1 MGQYKRM
8 VSYLYKYINGAKSQ
22 NTGFVRI
29 ELMDV
34 QCRFTVQMRM
44 VPFLV
49 FPKVYLYI
57 QKEHGAKCIEVS
69 DMGTK
74 SGNLVSRFALD
85 KNNIEQTGYSFEDID
100 GLVVYI
106 SDEMFFATSW
116 VRDEVKMGQIEI
128 VSKTREMPAD
138 RIFETEN
145 TKRLNENNISE
156 SSNTGRKN
164 IYESGNTGRKNI
176 YESGNIKSVK
186 EKNVFDMENEK
197 RLNENNTSDIENA
210 ERINENDIF
219 ENVSDECMQVYNLS
233 DNSLAGKGYEVN
245 DTEKFGKYAG
255 QNMDSDEVASVA
267 ETRAESDINTE
278 KMVIKASVYEENDK
292 DFGERILSTFP
303 VMYPFASGIIDK
315 SVRIELKDIGCL
327 PIKMWVLA
335 NNTFLLH
342 GYCSYRHIIFAKIK
356 ISDIETQYAVGSPG
370 IYNSYDENIARQHG
384 FIYFQPIGEV
394 KDKNGT
400 FGYWIHP
407 LK

>member
-44 VPFLV
+44 VPFEV

-74 SGNLVSRFALD
+74 SGNLVSRIALD
-85 KNNIEQTGYSFEDID
+85 KNNIEQTGYSFDDID

-116 VRDEVKMGQIEI
+116 VRDEVKLGQIEI

-138 RIFETEN
+138 SIFETEN

-156 SSNTGRKN
+156 NSNTGRKN
-164 IYESGNTGRKNI
+164 IYESGNM
-176 YESGNIKSVK
+176 KSVK

-210 ERINENDIF
+210 ERLNENNIF

>member
-44 VPFLV
+44 VPFEV

-85 KNNIEQTGYSFEDID
+85 KNNIEQTGYSFDDID

-116 VRDEVKMGQIEI
+116 VRDEVKLGQIEI

-138 RIFETEN
+138 SIFETEN
-145 TKRLNENNISE
+145 TKGLNENNISE

-164 IYESGNTGRKNI
+164 IYESGNM
-176 YESGNIKSVK
+176 KSVK

-210 ERINENDIF
+210 ERLNENNIF

-245 DTEKFGKYAG
+245 DIEKFGKYAG

>member
-44 VPFLV
+44 VPFEV

-85 KNNIEQTGYSFEDID
+85 KNNIEQTGYSFDDID

-116 VRDEVKMGQIEI
+116 VRDEVKLGQIEI

-138 RIFETEN
+138 SIFETEN

-156 SSNTGRKN
+156 SSNTGGKN
-164 IYESGNTGRKNI
+164 IYESGNM
-176 YESGNIKSVK
+176 KSVK

-210 ERINENDIF
+210 ERLNENNIF

-233 DNSLAGKGYEVN
+233 DNSLAGIGYEMN

>member
-44 VPFLV
+44 V
-49 FPKVYLYI
+49 PKVYLYI

-116 VRDEVKMGQIEI
+116 VRDEVKLGQIEI

-138 RIFETEN
+138 SIFETEN

-164 IYESGNTGRKNI
+164 IYESGNM
-176 YESGNIKSVK
+176 KSVK

-210 ERINENDIF
+210 EKLNENNIF

-233 DNSLAGKGYEVN
+233 DNSLADKGYEMN

>member
-44 VPFLV
+44 VPFEV

-116 VRDEVKMGQIEI
+116 VRDEVKLGQIEI

-138 RIFETEN
+138 SIFETEN

-164 IYESGNTGRKNI
+164 IYESGNM
-176 YESGNIKSVK
+176 KSVK

-219 ENVSDECMQVYNLS
+219 ENVSDECMQVYSLS

>member
-1 MGQYKRM
+1 M
-8 VSYLYKYINGAKSQ
+8 
-22 NTGFVRI
+22 
-29 ELMDV
+29 
-34 QCRFTVQMRM
+34 
-44 VPFLV
+44 
-49 FPKVYLYI
+49 
-57 QKEHGAKCIEVS
+57 
-69 DMGTK
+69 
-74 SGNLVSRFALD
+74 
-85 KNNIEQTGYSFEDID
+85 
-100 GLVVYI
+100 
-106 SDEMFFATSW
+106 
-116 VRDEVKMGQIEI
+116 
-128 VSKTREMPAD
+128 
-138 RIFETEN
+138 
-145 TKRLNENNISE
+145 
-156 SSNTGRKN
+156 
-164 IYESGNTGRKNI
+164 
-176 YESGNIKSVK
+176 KSVK

-210 ERINENDIF
+210 ERINENNIF
-219 ENVSDECMQVYNLS
+219 ENVSDGCMQVYNLS

>member
-44 VPFLV
+44 VPFEV

-116 VRDEVKMGQIEI
+116 VRDEVKLGQIEI

-138 RIFETEN
+138 SIFETEN

-164 IYESGNTGRKNI
+164 IYESGNM
-176 YESGNIKSVK
+176 KSVK

-197 RLNENNTSDIENA
+197 RLSENNTSDIENA

-233 DNSLAGKGYEVN
+233 DNSLAGIGYEMN

>member
-44 VPFLV
+44 VPFEV

-116 VRDEVKMGQIEI
+116 VRDEVKLGQIEI

-138 RIFETEN
+138 SIFETEN

-164 IYESGNTGRKNI
+164 IYESGNM
-176 YESGNIKSVK
+176 KSVK

-210 ERINENDIF
+210 EKLHENNIF

-233 DNSLAGKGYEVN
+233 DNSLADKGYEMN

>member
-44 VPFLV
+44 VPFEV

-85 KNNIEQTGYSFEDID
+85 KNNIEQTGYSFDDID

-116 VRDEVKMGQIEI
+116 VRDEVKLGQIEI

-138 RIFETEN
+138 SIFETEN

-156 SSNTGRKN
+156 NSNTGRKN
-164 IYESGNTGRKNI
+164 IYESGNM
-176 YESGNIKSVK
+176 KSVK

-210 ERINENDIF
+210 ERLNENNIF

-255 QNMDSDEVASVA
+255 QNMDSDEVSSVA

>member
-44 VPFLV
+44 VPFEV

-116 VRDEVKMGQIEI
+116 VRDEVKLGQIEI

-138 RIFETEN
+138 SIFETEN

-164 IYESGNTGRKNI
+164 IYESGNMKI
-176 YESGNIKSVK
+176 VK

-210 ERINENDIF
+210 EKLNENNIF

-233 DNSLAGKGYEVN
+233 DNSLADKGYEMN

>member
-44 VPFLV
+44 VPFEV

-138 RIFETEN
+138 SIFEIEN
-145 TKRLNENNISE
+145 TKRMNENNISE

-164 IYESGNTGRKNI
+164 EKNI
-176 YESGNIKSVK
+176 YESGNMKSVN
-186 EKNVFDMENEK
+186 EKNVFDIENAK

-210 ERINENDIF
+210 ERKNENNIF

-233 DNSLAGKGYEVN
+233 DNSLAGKGCVVN
-245 DTEKFGKYAG
+245 DTEKIGKYAG

-267 ETRAESDINTE
+267 ETRVESDINTE

-303 VMYPFASGIIDK
+303 VMYPFTSGIIDK

-384 FIYFQPIGEV
+384 FVYFQPIGEV

>member
-44 VPFLV
+44 VPFEV

-85 KNNIEQTGYSFEDID
+85 KNNIEQTSYSFDDID

-116 VRDEVKMGQIEI
+116 VRDEVKLGQIEI

-138 RIFETEN
+138 SIFETEN

-164 IYESGNTGRKNI
+164 IYESGNM
-176 YESGNIKSVK
+176 KSVK

-210 ERINENDIF
+210 ERINENNIF

>member
-44 VPFLV
+44 VPFEV

-85 KNNIEQTGYSFEDID
+85 KNNIEQTGYSFDDID

-116 VRDEVKMGQIEI
+116 VRDEVKLGQIEI

-138 RIFETEN
+138 SIFETEN

-164 IYESGNTGRKNI
+164 IYESGNM
-176 YESGNIKSVK
+176 KSVK

-210 ERINENDIF
+210 ERINENNIF

-245 DTEKFGKYAG
+245 DTEKIGKYAG

-267 ETRAESDINTE
+267 ETRTESDINTE

>member
-44 VPFLV
+44 VPFEV

-116 VRDEVKMGQIEI
+116 VRDEVKLGQIEI

-138 RIFETEN
+138 SIFETEN

-164 IYESGNTGRKNI
+164 IYESGNM
-176 YESGNIKSVK
+176 KSIK

-210 ERINENDIF
+210 ERLNENDIF

-255 QNMDSDEVASVA
+255 HNMDSDEVASVA

>member
-8 VSYLYKYINGAKSQ
+8 VYYLYKYINGAKSQ

-44 VPFLV
+44 VPFEV

-85 KNNIEQTGYSFEDID
+85 KNNIEQTGYSFDDID

-116 VRDEVKMGQIEI
+116 VRDEVKLGQIEI

-138 RIFETEN
+138 SIFETEN

-156 SSNTGRKN
+156 NSNTGRKN
-164 IYESGNTGRKNI
+164 IYESGNM
-176 YESGNIKSVK
+176 KSVK

-210 ERINENDIF
+210 ERLNENNIF

>member
-44 VPFLV
+44 VPFEV

-116 VRDEVKMGQIEI
+116 VRDEVKLGQIEI

-138 RIFETEN
+138 SIFETEN

-164 IYESGNTGRKNI
+164 IYERGNM
-176 YESGNIKSVK
+176 KSVK

-210 ERINENDIF
+210 EKLNENNIF

-233 DNSLAGKGYEVN
+233 DNSLADKGYEMN

>member
-44 VPFLV
+44 VPFEV

-116 VRDEVKMGQIEI
+116 VRDEVKLGQIEI

-138 RIFETEN
+138 SIFETEN

-164 IYESGNTGRKNI
+164 IYESGNM
-176 YESGNIKSVK
+176 KSVK

-210 ERINENDIF
+210 EKLNENNIF

-233 DNSLAGKGYEVN
+233 YNSLADKGYEMN

>member
-44 VPFLV
+44 VPFEV

-116 VRDEVKMGQIEI
+116 VRDEVKLGQIEI

-138 RIFETEN
+138 SIFETEN

-164 IYESGNTGRKNI
+164 IYESGNM
-176 YESGNIKSVK
+176 KSVK

-303 VMYPFASGIIDK
+303 VMYPFTSGIIDK

-356 ISDIETQYAVGSPG
+356 ISDIETQYAVGSPR

>member
-44 VPFLV
+44 VPFEV

-85 KNNIEQTGYSFEDID
+85 KNNIEQTGYSFDDID

-116 VRDEVKMGQIEI
+116 VRDEVKLGQIEI

-138 RIFETEN
+138 SIFETEN

-164 IYESGNTGRKNI
+164 IYESGNM
-176 YESGNIKSVK
+176 KSVK

-210 ERINENDIF
+210 ERINENNIF
-219 ENVSDECMQVYNLS
+219 ENVSDEC
-233 DNSLAGKGYEVN
+233 
-245 DTEKFGKYAG
+245 
-255 QNMDSDEVASVA
+255 
-267 ETRAESDINTE
+267 
-278 KMVIKASVYEENDK
+278 MVIKASVYEENDK

>member
-44 VPFLV
+44 VPFEV

-85 KNNIEQTGYSFEDID
+85 KNNIEQTGYSFDDID

-116 VRDEVKMGQIEI
+116 VRDEVKLGQIEI

-138 RIFETEN
+138 SIFETEN

-156 SSNTGRKN
+156 VKKYMQLKYIGIPYEFLPDENKTTNRLTKRAIEIARIIESTDSMEKLNKIRRNLDARKYFVEIPSLEEIVEIGKKEKTGDLFNVKEHQAREKDSEEYQGKKIQVIN
-164 IYESGNTGRKNI
+164 LKGEDYKGFIHVCI
-176 YESGNIKSVK
+176 NIKA
-186 EKNVFDMENEK
+186 D
-197 RLNENNTSDIENA
+197 NNT
-210 ERINENDIF
+210 
-219 ENVSDECMQVYNLS
+219 
-233 DNSLAGKGYEVN
+233 
-245 DTEKFGKYAG
+245 
-255 QNMDSDEVASVA
+255 
-267 ETRAESDINTE
+267 
-278 KMVIKASVYEENDK
+278 
-292 DFGERILSTFP
+292 
-303 VMYPFASGIIDK
+303 
-315 SVRIELKDIGCL
+315 
-327 PIKMWVLA
+327 
-335 NNTFLLH
+335 
-342 GYCSYRHIIFAKIK
+342 
-356 ISDIETQYAVGSPG
+356 
-370 IYNSYDENIARQHG
+370 
-384 FIYFQPIGEV
+384 
-394 KDKNGT
+394 KDKKAAFLNNPNLNLCT
-400 FGYWIHP
+400 SSIEDDHMY
-407 LK
+407 L

>member
-29 ELMDV
+29 GLMDV

-44 VPFLV
+44 VPFEV

-138 RIFETEN
+138 SIFETEN

-156 SSNTGRKN
+156 SS
-164 IYESGNTGRKNI
+164 NTGRKNI

>member
-44 VPFLV
+44 VPFEV

>member
-1 MGQYKRM
+1 MLWVSIKRM

-44 VPFLV
+44 VPFEV

-85 KNNIEQTGYSFEDID
+85 KNNIEQTGYSFDDID

-116 VRDEVKMGQIEI
+116 VRDEVKLGQIEI

-138 RIFETEN
+138 SIFETEN

-156 SSNTGRKN
+156 NSNTGRKN
-164 IYESGNTGRKNI
+164 IYESGNM
-176 YESGNIKSVK
+176 KSVK

-210 ERINENDIF
+210 ERLNENNIF

>member
-44 VPFLV
+44 VPFEV

-116 VRDEVKMGQIEI
+116 VRDEVKLGQIEI

-138 RIFETEN
+138 SIFETEN

-164 IYESGNTGRKNI
+164 IYESGNM
-176 YESGNIKSVK
+176 KSVK

-210 ERINENDIF
+210 EKLNENNIF

-233 DNSLAGKGYEVN
+233 DNSLEDKGYEMN

>member
-44 VPFLV
+44 VPFEV

-116 VRDEVKMGQIEI
+116 VRDEVKLGQIEI

-138 RIFETEN
+138 SIFETEN

-164 IYESGNTGRKNI
+164 IYESGNM
-176 YESGNIKSVK
+176 KSVK

-342 GYCSYRHIIFAKIK
+342 GYCSYRHIIFSKIK